1 MDEKAFTEVQVSKG
15 EVPARHW
22 KEEKKK
28 KSGHMRV
35 GKRSFASITPPHKV
49 PRLREKAG
57 WQSLPWGKGESS
69 ESVPS

>member
-1 MDEKAFTEVQVSKG
+1 MRKPLQKSRFLKEKFQHATGRK
-15 EVPARHW
+15 
-22 KEEKKK
+22 KKKK

-35 GKRSFASITPPHKV
+35 GKRSFASITPSHEV
-49 PRLREKAG
+49 PQLREKAG